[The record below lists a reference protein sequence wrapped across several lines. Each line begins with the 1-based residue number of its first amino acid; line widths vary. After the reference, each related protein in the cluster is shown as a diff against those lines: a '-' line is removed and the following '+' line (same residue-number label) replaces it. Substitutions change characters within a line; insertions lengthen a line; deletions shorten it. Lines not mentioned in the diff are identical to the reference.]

1 MHLNS
6 RFCPQMHL
14 NSLFRLGENLNL
26 NAIFAIYGFLG
37 TTSPNFAVEV
47 ITSTRWGIEVTTST
61 KSIIEVITSTRY
73 DTEVITSTNVVAE
86 VTTSTDF
93 ATTEVITSTR

>member
-37 TTSPNFAVEV
+37 LE
-47 ITSTRWGIEVTTST
+47 IEYPSRLSRVLQDQTIREASDV
-61 KSIIEVITSTRY
+61 SGLY
-73 DTEVITSTNVVAE
+73 D
-86 VTTSTDF
+86 
-93 ATTEVITSTR
+93 